1 MNESFYSDILRNDFP
16 GLEPDAGIQKRLE
29 YAMQLK
35 AGSIQPSENSLL
47 LSLKNFFTLRH
58 FAIKAGIITSLLI
71 LTIIFREMPINKTTH
86 SKGSIF
92 IADSSHCDS
101 LAGEY
106 YDSLTNGK

>member
-1 MNESFYSDILRNDFP
+1 MNENFYTDLLRND
-16 GLEPDAGIQKRLE
+16 LQRLMPDEGIQKRLE

-35 AGSIQPSENSLL
+35 TRSIQPSGNSLL

-71 LTIIFREMPINKTTH
+71 LTIIFREMPVNKTIH
-86 SKGSIF
+86 SKSSIF
-92 IADSSHCDS
+92 VADSSHCDS

-106 YDSLTNGK
+106 WDSVSNGK